1 MQTDFIVHLLNSFN
15 HRKQN
20 VTQTETIK
28 LLLGVLVD
36 ILMTMLKQCSD
47 TGFVVWKI
55 LATEYVRLNKEMKNE
70 LGIFTVRIDSCDSN
84 DCYATIEILNSYK
97 ISINRGMSLKIWR
110 IRMIYCNRAIEPFL
124 D

>member
-36 ILMTMLKQCSD
+36 ILMTMLKQCND

-55 LATEYVRLNKEMKNE
+55 LATEYVHTSESGDE
-70 LGIFTVRIDSCDSN
+70 
-84 DCYATIEILNSYK
+84 E
-97 ISINRGMSLKIWR
+97 
-110 IRMIYCNRAIEPFL
+110 
-124 D
+124 